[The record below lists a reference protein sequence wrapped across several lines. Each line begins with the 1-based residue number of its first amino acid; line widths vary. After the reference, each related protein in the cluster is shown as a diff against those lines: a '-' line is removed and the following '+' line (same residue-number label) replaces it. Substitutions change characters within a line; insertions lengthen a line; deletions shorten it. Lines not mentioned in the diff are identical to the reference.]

1 MNEIAKLFPENLFQ
15 FDKSVRPNHAPPPP
29 PPNPFVPNATFLYPQ
44 VIEKGSIAEKW
55 VNFNF
60 YCNFYFYFYSNL
72 AKWLSVRLR
81 TK

>member
-1 MNEIAKLFPENLFQ
+1 M
-15 FDKSVRPNHAPPPP
+15 KSQSCSLKIYFSSTKVLGQTMPPPPP

-60 YCNFYFYFYSNL
+60 YCNFYFYSSL